1 MQRIYL
7 SLMFLAILS
16 SAVGGSPLTVLTH
29 TSGVQIRA
37 QTVDLAG
44 VPSSQAVSIWS
55 VASDKRLLAMQWSCT
70 PFVSHE
76 VPGESYDASLWLSP
90 AVVGSNQIRV
100 LKPFDRTDVSSDQRE
115 ASVLA
120 KSAHPG
126 VTRMKLVVGL
136 SGQFVAAGKYST
148 TVNLSVTAL

>member
-7 SLMFLAILS
+7 ALMLLAVLS
-16 SAVGGSPLTVLTH
+16 SSVGGSPLTALTH
-29 TSGVQIRA
+29 FPGVQIQS

-44 VPSSQAVSIWS
+44 TPSSQAVSIWS
-55 VASDKRLLAMQWSCT
+55 VASDKRLLAMQWTCT

-76 VPGESYDASLWLSP
+76 APGESYDASLWLSP
-90 AVVGSNQIRV
+90 AVSGHRQIRV
-100 LKPFDRTDVSSDQRE
+100 LKPFGRTDVSSNLRE